1 MIVLF
6 IESAKTAVLFWFA
19 LIIPFV
25 LILLG
30 MPTYIAWL
38 KRLALGQ
45 FIREDGPQS
54 HQLKAGTPTAGGGLL
69 ILTWVVSLAVLGWF
83 PYWADSGFL
92 HSGTLWVSVGVTLVL
107 WALGLW
113 DDLLKILKKH
123 NKGLGG
129 YAKLAIQAIVGLGL
143 GYFSVFH
150 LNQASVDVFG
160 IATVP
165 LGWLY
170 LPYAMFAVT
179 ATSNAV
185 NLTDGLDGLAGGGL
199 VSSFLILAGFIG
211 LTLVQG
217 GYSPVEIP
225 AMVAILVGCLGA
237 VAVLLGFLCFNHHPA
252 KIFMGDSGSLA
263 FGGLLATFCLLSHQD
278 AWLLGFGLLYVVEA
292 CSVVLQVGYFKLTK
306 GKRLFRMAP
315 LHHHFELLGWQETT
329 VVRVFVWL
337 NVVVGGG
344 CLLLKAYS

>member
-1 MIVLF
+1 M
-6 IESAKTAVLFWFA
+6 IESTEIAVLFWLA
-19 LIIPFV
+19 LIVPFV
-25 LILLG
+25 LVLLA
-30 MPTYIAWL
+30 MPAYIAWL

-54 HQLKAGTPTAGGGLL
+54 HQVKAGTPTAGGGLL
-69 ILTWVVSLAVLGWF
+69 IFIWVFTLAALAYLPLGVED
-83 PYWADSGFL
+83 ASFL
-92 HSGTLWVSVGVTLVL
+92 HGATLWVAVGVTVVL
-107 WALGLW
+107 WVLGLW

-143 GYFSVFH
+143 GYYSVFH

-160 IATVP
+160 LATVP

-199 VSSFLILAGFIG
+199 ISSFLLLAGFIG
-211 LTLVQG
+211 LTLMRG
-217 GYSPVEIP
+217 GYTPIEIP
-225 AMVAILVGCLGA
+225 TMAAILTACLA
-237 VAVLLGFLCFNHHPA
+237 VVAVLLGFLCFNHHPA

-263 FGGLLATFCLLSHQD
+263 LGGLLAAFCLLAHQD

-292 CSVVLQVGYFKLTK
+292 CSVVLQVAYFKLTR
-306 GKRLFRMAP
+306 GQRLFRMAP
-315 LHHHFELLGWQETT
+315 LHHHFELMGWPETM
-329 VVRVFVWL
+329 VVRVFVWM
-337 NVVVGGG
+337 NVLVGGG